1 MAPEIDLE
9 AEVEVEWAEWA
20 AADQAKVVAAM
31 AVRVVAVEKAV
42 VMVEKVVVVVEKV
55 VVAVEKVVVEEEV
68 EWGKWAEWVRW
79 AAVEMIAAA
88 DQAKITAG
96 LKVVAC
102 MDRIT
107 ASSRVVDS
115 RVDKMTATSV
125 DRTKGTTTVDKSRA
139 TEIAKLL
146 SKSSLFLSV
155 IFHLFL

>member
-1 MAPEIDLE
+1 VDLVAALEIDLE
-9 AEVEVEWAEWA
+9 EEVEWAERA
-20 AADQAKVVAAM
+20 AVEMIAADQAKVVAAM
-31 AVRVVAVEKAV
+31 AV
-42 VMVEKVVVVVEKV
+42 MVVVVEKA

-68 EWGKWAEWVRW
+68 EWVKWAVWVRW

-96 LKVVAC
+96 QKVVAC

-107 ASSRVVDS
+107 ASSRVDS

-139 TEIAKLL
+139 TEIAELL
-146 SKSSLFLSV
+146 SKSPLFLFV
-155 IFHLFL
+155 IFHLCL